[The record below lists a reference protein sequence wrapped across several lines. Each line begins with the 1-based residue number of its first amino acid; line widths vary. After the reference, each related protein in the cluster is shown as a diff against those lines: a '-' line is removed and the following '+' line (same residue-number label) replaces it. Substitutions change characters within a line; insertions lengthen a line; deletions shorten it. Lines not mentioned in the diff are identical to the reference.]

1 MAKEPK
7 KRGEKLGEV
16 VGRRRPIIGSVFI
29 FVAFI
34 LMVSA
39 FSYAPSQN
47 IFFRSYLES
56 FLPTTE
62 IYGENLCGAFGAT
75 FTLLAIISLGAAAYT
90 IPVYIFWLGVLLW
103 QRRARGISKLEF
115 VCAVGG
121 ILLFSIL
128 CAILQ
133 GGVETSGEQSAFW
146 PLGWGGKFGTV
157 VFDNALKPFLDIFGS
172 LALVGILFLFCVI
185 VVFVDSPVEAAK
197 ERGRLKNRRRFFFV
211 WQR

>member
-7 KRGEKLGEV
+7 KRGEKLGEM

-47 IFFRSYLES
+47 IFFRAYLES

-75 FTLLAIISLGAAAYT
+75 FT
-90 IPVYIFWLGVLLW
+90 F
-103 QRRARGISKLEF
+103 
-115 VCAVGG
+115 
-121 ILLFSIL
+121 
-128 CAILQ
+128 
-133 GGVETSGEQSAFW
+133 
-146 PLGWGGKFGTV
+146 
-157 VFDNALKPFLDIFGS
+157 
-172 LALVGILFLFCVI
+172 
-185 VVFVDSPVEAAK
+185 
-197 ERGRLKNRRRFFFV
+197 
-211 WQR
+211 

>member
-7 KRGEKLGEV
+7 KRGEKLGEM

-47 IFFRSYLES
+47 IFFRAYLES

-103 QRRARGISKLEF
+103 QRRAKGISKL
-115 VCAVGG
+115 
-121 ILLFSIL
+121 
-128 CAILQ
+128 
-133 GGVETSGEQSAFW
+133 
-146 PLGWGGKFGTV
+146 
-157 VFDNALKPFLDIFGS
+157 
-172 LALVGILFLFCVI
+172 
-185 VVFVDSPVEAAK
+185 
-197 ERGRLKNRRRFFFV
+197 
-211 WQR
+211 